1 MRSPADVVTTWSVGG
16 RVSVGRREPRGGLF
30 GRRWKGRLRETQ
42 DNEEII
48 ERVAALD
55 IGKAELVMLALNANC
70 CLECPPRRLAGA
82 LPVMP
87 RVS

>member
-1 MRSPADVVTTWSVGG
+1 MRSS
-16 RVSVGRREPRGGLF
+16 
-30 GRRWKGRLRETQ
+30 
-42 DNEEII
+42 

-55 IGKAELVMLALNANC
+55 IGKAELVMLALDANC